1 MGACGPGVETCLS
14 DGQWGM
20 CEGGNGE
27 SEICGD
33 GIDQDCDGSDLR
45 MPDSF
50 EPNDSCGLCKYLT
63 ATVDPQSES
72 ISASFD
78 SVNDDIDCFRFDAR
92 DNRSFFGPESIS
104 VDLTDI
110 PMGHDYDV
118 YLYRDRA
125 ACLNHGTQQAQPLAY
140 SSATSNMPESL
151 RWTEQ
156 LGVDDSGV
164 YYIIVRRFAGS
175 SCTESYTLTVNGLN

>member
-1 MGACGPGVETCLS
+1 
-14 DGQWGM
+14 
-20 CEGGNGE
+20 
-27 SEICGD
+27 
-33 GIDQDCDGSDLR
+33 
-45 MPDSF
+45 
-50 EPNDSCGLCKYLT
+50 
-63 ATVDPQSES
+63 
-72 ISASFD
+72 
-78 SVNDDIDCFRFDAR
+78 
-92 DNRSFFGPESIS
+92 
-104 VDLTDI
+104 
-110 PMGHDYDV
+110 MGHDYDV

-125 ACLNHGTQQAQPLAY
+125 ACPTMVHSRPNHLY